1 MGGWGKNR
9 GGKGG
14 KGGKG
19 KQTRQQQ
26 PEENEEQPA
35 YLKAV
40 AVDPRWALN
49 KAALRA

>member
-40 AVDPRWALN
+40 DPRWALN